1 MPNENSSEGASA
13 DSKDQPPSERST
25 PPLTPQKDEIRKHS
39 DSSSH
44 HENEK
49 AIQLEKDIRSG
60 ERWLIGISAAG
71 VILNLVIAVIYYGQ
85 LKEMRRATRAS
96 AKAADAAASAADTAD
111 NTLKEIRAGGTD
123 THELAI
129 QAKNQ
134 ADEAIKEVNMMK
146 ESNRINREA
155 LESVQRAFVLPGDV
169 DPTVIG
175 NNSTQSVRFSFH
187 WNNSGT
193 TPTKGLRTHV
203 NYRWDIQALPNDF
216 SFSDL
221 WEEGRS
227 HVQTPA
233 LLGPKGSTA
242 VDVGPVPVQVVN
254 GLVQH
259 YYHLNFWGW
268 ATYRDVFRGTPEHI
282 TEFCYELIPFDVQ
295 TGKDSTTIKYRLDN
309 CTHHNCYD
317 DECKE
322 EK

>member
-13 DSKDQPPSERST
+13 DSKDQPPSERPAS
-25 PPLTPQKDEIRKHS
+25 PLTPQKDELRKHS

-44 HENEK
+44 DENKK
-49 AIQLEKDIRSG
+49 AVQLEKDIRSG

-71 VILNLVIAVIYYGQ
+71 VILNLAIALIYYGQ
-85 LKEMRRATRAS
+85 LKEMRKSTRAS
-96 AKAADAAASAADTAD
+96 AKAADAAASAADT
-111 NTLKEIRAGGTD
+111 E
-123 THELAI
+123 
-129 QAKNQ
+129 AKNQ
-134 ADEAIKEVNMMK
+134 ADEAIKEVNTMR

-175 NNSTQSVRFSFH
+175 NNSTQSVRFSFR

-203 NYRWDIQALPNDF
+203 NYRWDVQELPIDF
-216 SFSDL
+216 PFSDL
-221 WEEGRS
+221 WEEGRP

-233 LLGPKGSTA
+233 LLGPKASTA
-242 VDVGPVPVQVVN
+242 VDVGPVPAQVVN
-254 GLVQH
+254 GVVQH

-268 ATYRDVFRGTPEHI
+268 ARYRDVFRDTPEHL

-295 TGKDSTTIKYRLDN
+295 IGKDSTTIKYRLDN
-309 CTHHNCYD
+309 CTRHNCYD
-317 DECKE
+317 NECKE